1 MINPAIHLPLTA
13 ISHLCQA
20 HQIKTLALG
29 GATVREDF
37 RVDND
42 VDVLV
47 EFAPD
52 AAPDDVIEVL
62 AIQKQLE
69 RLIKRPVDL
78 LERKAL
84 EQSRN
89 YFRRHA
95 ILNRIEPIYVA

>member
-20 HQIKTLALG
+20 FRIKTLALCG
-29 GATVREDF
+29 SAIREDF
-37 RVDND
+37 RVDSD
-42 VDVLV
+42 VDVLF

-52 AAPDDVIEVL
+52 AAPDFAEVL
-62 AIQKQLE
+62 AIQRELE
-69 RLIKRPVDL
+69 RRIRRPVDL

-89 YFRRHA
+89 YIHRHD
-95 ILNRIEPIYVA
+95 ILNRIEPIYAP

>member
-1 MINPAIHLPLTA
+1 MINPTIHLPLTA

-20 HQIKTLALG
+20 HRIKTLALCG
-29 GATVREDF
+29 SAIREDF
-37 RVDND
+37 RADSD

-52 AAPDDVIEVL
+52 AVPDFAEVL
-62 AIQKQLE
+62 AIQRELE
-69 RLIKRPVDL
+69 GLIRRPVDL
-78 LERKAL
+78 LERKAV

-95 ILNRIEPIYVA
+95 ILNRIEPIYAA

>member
-1 MINPAIHLPLTA
+1 MINPDIHLPLTA

-20 HQIKTLALG
+20 FRIKTLVLCGSAF
-29 GATVREDF
+29 REDF
-37 RVDND
+37 RADSD

-52 AAPDDVIEVL
+52 AAPDDFIEVL

-89 YFRRHA
+89 NIRRHA
-95 ILNRIEPIYVA
+95 ILNRTEPIYAA